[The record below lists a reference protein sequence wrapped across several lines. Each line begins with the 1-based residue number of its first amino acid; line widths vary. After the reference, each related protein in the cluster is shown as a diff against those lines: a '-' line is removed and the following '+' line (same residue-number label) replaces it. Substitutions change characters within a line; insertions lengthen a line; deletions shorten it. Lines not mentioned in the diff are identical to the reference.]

1 MKWLNVVG
9 LIFNLVGAGVIAA
22 GVLASRAAV
31 DRIAA
36 ALEVGLGP
44 AAQADRRRQSS
55 FAIVGRN
62 DRRDPR
68 GHKSTSDE
76 QATEEAR
83 LNGCC

>member
-55 FAIVGRN
+55 FAIVGLGLLWIGFLLQLIASW
-62 DRRDPR
+62 P
-68 GHKSTSDE
+68 K
-76 QATEEAR
+76 
-83 LNGCC
+83 

>member
-55 FAIVGRN
+55 FAIVGLGALCIGFLLQLIASW
-62 DRRDPR
+62 P
-68 GHKSTSDE
+68 K
-76 QATEEAR
+76 
-83 LNGCC
+83 